1 MKIWERLKIALALL
15 WCAIKNN
22 AFIQDTKAEIN
33 RVIGIVIALYVAGA
47 LLPSALLSLA
57 GGNYTGVDPAVKT
70 ITTVLLPILAV
81 LGIALI
87 FLAKKKSGGGT

>member
-1 MKIWERLKIALALL
+1 MKILERIAKVFFAVLM
-15 WCAIKNN
+15 CIVNSKFVKNV
-22 AFIQDTKAEIN
+22 KAEVS
-33 RVIGIVIALYVAGA
+33 RVIMIVIALYVAGA
-47 LLPSALLSLA
+47 LLPSALTSLA

-87 FLAKKKSGGGT
+87 FLVRKTRGGA